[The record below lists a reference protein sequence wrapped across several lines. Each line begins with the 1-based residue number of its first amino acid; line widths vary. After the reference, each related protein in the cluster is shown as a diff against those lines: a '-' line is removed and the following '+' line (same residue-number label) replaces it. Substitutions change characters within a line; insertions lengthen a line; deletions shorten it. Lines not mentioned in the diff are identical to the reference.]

1 MVRIELDTRVEPRR
15 MKLDTLFHCVLF
27 AHQILSQCLNAINF
41 GDSGFMVVQA
51 GCTIFLSPVQQH
63 EVTRFGFEEPKS
75 VLELQSMIKSYDR
88 SQLLHEA
95 LDLLRDMHVM
105 RVKPSEIGMISI
117 THVLAKLADF
127 KLGKAMFAYSVKG
140 DKVFAKADGHSDN
153 HKSNGKNHN
162 STNMPSNLT
171 SARDH
176 GMDKKK
182 QEVVAAAGNGYDDF
196 YDGLGCCHTHRSS
209 AILSRSFTLFS
220 VSRNSQPFSTTL
232 SNNFHS
238 LLHPSP
244 NKLIPLQ
251 TNFLNSSLT
260 SRFGFSSIASHEH
273 ASEEAKVSDQSEQAE
288 AVDQTKESDVE
299 SECDLSRDDLIK
311 LVVEKEQLLKLKH
324 KEIEKMQRWRMS
336 WIGQENF
343 AKSLLDVDDNLGRA
357 SSVVKD
363 SFSKIES
370 LEESSEA
377 AQLLKTLLE
386 GVEMIEKQLAEV
398 GIIMPIKPLK
408 QVWDYQTKSYVQTL
422 KGHTQYVYVVCFD
435 PEPSIII
442 TGSED
447 GTMRIWHSTTYRH
460 ENTLNYVLQR
470 VWAQVGISSGA
481 AAVNKV
487 FYISRKRTI
496 VEHMTNYIGRKRTVV
511 EHVINKVI
519 PTTAPM
525 QKVVLSASVLS

>member
-1 MVRIELDTRVEPRR
+1 

-196 YDGLGCCHTHRSS
+196 YDGLGCCH
-209 AILSRSFTLFS
+209 
-220 VSRNSQPFSTTL
+220 
-232 SNNFHS
+232 
-238 LLHPSP
+238 
-244 NKLIPLQ
+244 LIPLQ

-386 GVEMIEKQLAEV
+386 G
-398 GIIMPIKPLK
+398 IIMPIKPLK

-470 VWAQVGISSGA
+470 VWAQVRCIGCMRGDHYRVGISSGA

-525 QKVVLSASVLS
+525 QKVLLSASVLS